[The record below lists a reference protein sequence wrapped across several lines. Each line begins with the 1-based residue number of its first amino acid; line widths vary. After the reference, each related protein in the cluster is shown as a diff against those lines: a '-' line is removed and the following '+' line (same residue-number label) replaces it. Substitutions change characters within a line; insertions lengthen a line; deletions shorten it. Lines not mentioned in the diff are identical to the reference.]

1 MFLICCVF
9 SYALGTCFGVAGT
22 IGIIFVTMA
31 KAGDVSALM
40 TAGAVLS
47 GGYFGD
53 RCSPVS
59 ASASLTAF
67 VTKTDLNTNVKLMAK
82 TMIVPVAITSIM
94 YAVLSITHPLKGID
108 PSISRMIDSGFK
120 FSPVMLIPVA
130 VMVILPLFK
139 IKLKVTAL
147 ISIVIS
153 AVLADVCQGAA
164 TVEFLKALL
173 AKMFFHVLLPGR
185 VILRLEFLRAGNR

>member
-1 MFLICCVF
+1 
-9 SYALGTCFGVAGT
+9 
-22 IGIIFVTMA
+22 
-31 KAGDVSALM
+31 
-40 TAGAVLS
+40 
-47 GGYFGD
+47 
-53 RCSPVS
+53 
-59 ASASLTAF
+59 
-67 VTKTDLNTNVKLMAK
+67 
-82 TMIVPVAITSIM
+82 MIVPVAITSIM

-164 TVEFLKALL
+164 TVEFLKALILGYDPQNAAIAKIL
-173 AKMFFHVLLPGR
+173 AGGGMISMVN
-185 VILRLEFLRAGNR
+185 IS